1 MSARRR
7 RWKAGSVVEVPLG
20 DGRHTYAWL
29 RKDPLISVL
38 DARSMEDLAPA
49 GIVAR
54 PVLFSVWVMGRAL
67 ALWPE
72 VGTIE
77 LPGELERIP
86 EFVKRDLISGKITVY
101 FDGRERPATTAEAE
115 SLEVAAVWEPEHVAD
130 RARDHF
136 RGVPNVWAQSLRNS
150 VLTGDGRV

>member
-20 DGRHTYAWL
+20 DGWHTYAWL

-77 LPGELERIP
+77 LPGELERNP
-86 EFVKRDLISGKITVY
+86 EFVKRDLISGKITVISMAASVQLPQRKPSPLKSQLC
-101 FDGRERPATTAEAE
+101 GNPSTLPTARATTFGAC
-115 SLEVAAVWEPEHVAD
+115 
-130 RARDHF
+130 R
-136 RGVPNVWAQSLRNS
+136 
-150 VLTGDGRV
+150 TCGRKVCGILC